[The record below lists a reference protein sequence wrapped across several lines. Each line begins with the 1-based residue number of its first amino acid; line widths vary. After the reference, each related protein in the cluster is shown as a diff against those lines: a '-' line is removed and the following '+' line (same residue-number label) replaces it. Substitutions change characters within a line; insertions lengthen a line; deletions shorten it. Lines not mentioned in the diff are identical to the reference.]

1 MNEEYVSVYLVHNH
15 VMNRPP
21 STDSLNDR
29 IIAQKVIYLANAL
42 GVNCGDYIFN
52 WYKKGP
58 YSPALTRVLYDNNN
72 LDKKVISEYTLR
84 KEAENSLNLLKN
96 LMSMRPDELTEDS
109 WVELLASVHYLKEHK
124 GSKQIVINDLLRL
137 KPKYNSNQVKYALEK
152 LEKNGIL
159 N

>member
-21 STDSLNDR
+21 STASLNDR
-29 IIAQKVIYLANAL
+29 IIAQKVIYLANAF
-42 GVNCGDYIFN
+42 GVNCGDYVFN

-72 LDKKVISEYTLR
+72 LDIKVISEYTLR
-84 KEAENSLNLLKN
+84 KEAENSLNLLKD

-109 WVELLASVHYLKEHK
+109 WVELLASVHYLIERKA
-124 GSKQIVINDLLRL
+124 SKQIVINDLLRL
-137 KPKYNSNQVKYALEK
+137 KPKYNLNQVKYALEK